1 MSAPSGRPLSLFE
14 RALYGDGS
22 LPGNVVVTACID
34 GRIEPAALLRALSQA
49 QARHPLLRCLI
60 VEREGRPWFA
70 PQRTPPTIPLRIVNR
85 QSDEDWIGWSEREL
99 QRCFDGRREPL
110 ARLLWLRGERSSEL
124 VLVCHHAICDGRA
137 LTHLLGELLRDC
149 DGPERAVETR
159 HALPRFAEL
168 LPAAVR
174 ADRGLRRSIRWRA
187 AALALAL
194 RLLVRDRPAQRY
206 GAIYR
211 ELWTL
216 DESATRRLS
225 EHCRAQRVSAYVAI
239 SLAFVLAFRA
249 VCGAQRIQRFVA
261 PVDMRSLLPN
271 IGDGDLFGIAP
282 TVELRPG
289 KTGAGSAAPAEFWTR
304 ARALQADLQRKIEA
318 LPPKV
323 YRNFLGLERLH
334 GVFERMVVYGRS
346 RREGRQLTLSNLGRL
361 SLTQD
366 YRGFHLRAVRG
377 ISGVV
382 GATPAH
388 QLVISRYA
396 GRYDFALSS
405 DEESLPRAQALEI
418 RERAMA
424 LLLALTAPQAQT
436 QSHAEPVPAPAEP
449 VRAA

>member
-1 MSAPSGRPLSLFE
+1 MNASSGRPLSLFE
-14 RALYGDGS
+14 RALYGDGT
-22 LPGNVVVTACID
+22 LPGNVVVTACIE
-34 GRIEPAALLRALSQA
+34 GRIEPAALLRALGHA

-60 VEREGRPWFA
+60 VEREGRPWFDLR
-70 PQRTPPTIPLRIVNR
+70 RTPPQIPLRIIDR
-85 QSDEDWIGWSEREL
+85 RSDEDWVTWSDREL

-110 ARLLWLRGERSSEL
+110 ARLLWLRGEHRSEL
-124 VLVCHHAICDGRA
+124 VLICHHAICDGRA

-149 DGPERAVETR
+149 DGQERAVETR
-159 HALPRFAEL
+159 DALPGFADL

-174 ADRGLRRSIRWRA
+174 ADRGLQRSIRWRA

-216 DESATRRLS
+216 DEAASRRLS
-225 EHCRAQRVSAYVAI
+225 EQCRAQRVSAYVAI

-249 VCGAQRIQRFVA
+249 VCGARRIQRFVA

-271 IGDGDLFGIAP
+271 IGDNDLFGIAP

-289 KTGAGSAAPAEFWTR
+289 KTGAGTAAPEEFWTR
-304 ARALQADLQRKIEA
+304 ARALQADLQRKIEV
-318 LPPKV
+318 LPAKV

-334 GVFERMVVYGRS
+334 GVFERMAVYGRS
-346 RREGRQLTLSNLGRL
+346 RRAGRQLTLSNLGRL

-366 YRGFHLRAVRG
+366 YRGFHLHAVRA

-405 DEESLPRAQALEI
+405 DQESLPRAQALEI
-418 RERAMA
+418 RERATA
-424 LLLALTAPQAQT
+424 LLLALTAPQT
-436 QSHAEPVPAPAEP
+436 QPRAEPAPASAEP